1 MRNLPTNEGQ
11 AISAFLYTLYR
22 DTEATRL
29 TDFEAFSHRCP
40 IPSEK
45 YHTVVRKKKISVT
58 LDPSIVGELSD
69 QVGSEY
75 ENRSEAVG
83 DLLTTALSVDDRV
96 DEYEE
101 RIAELEQEVERL
113 HRERRQLLE
122 QREENQELVRF
133 AESQRELAE
142 YERERQK
149 RGVFTRFVWWLRGQ
163 PD

>member
-1 MRNLPTNEGQ
+1 MPRLSIT
-11 AISAFLYTLYR
+11 
-22 DTEATRL
+22 L
-29 TDFEAFSHRCP
+29 TDEQNERVEELVENGEYSSKNAVVQDWLADA
-40 IPSEK
+40 EK
-45 YHTVVRKKKISVT
+45 VN
-58 LDPSIVGELSD
+58 
-69 QVGSEY
+69 Q
-75 ENRSEAVG
+75 
-83 DLLTTALSVDDRV
+83 
-96 DEYEE
+96 
-101 RIAELEQEVERL
+101 LESEVERL